1 MSSSSDL
8 PGQHDRSS
16 GTNSRRRFLQA
27 TSATLAGLA
36 LMPRGVF
43 AGTASP
49 RDAETVIGEL
59 YNSLSET
66 QRKTI
71 CFAVNDPVR
80 TRVNANWHVT
90 KPLIGSDFYS
100 DKQKAMIDEIVRN
113 VTSEEGH
120 KKLMQQ
126 LDEDDG
132 GIGAYSLAVFG
143 DPSRGESGKEAF
155 ECLITGRHLTLRADG
170 NSIENIAFGGPIVY
184 GHGEES
190 SAEDNLFYHQTV
202 QVNKVFAALDAKQAE
217 KALLNQPPAETSV
230 QVQGKNGAFPGLA
243 VGEMSADQKAV
254 VKETLQKLLSPYRDQ
269 DVSEVMAIIEA
280 AGGLDLLRF
289 AFYQQ
294 GDLGQDRI
302 WDIWRI
308 EGPAFVC
315 HFRGAPHVHAYLHV
329 AGPNQVG

>member
-1 MSSSSDL
+1 MSASQEF
-8 PGQHDRSS
+8 P
-16 GTNSRRRFLQA
+16 TSRPEPQGRRQFLQA

-36 LMPRGVF
+36 LMPRGLF
-43 AGTASP
+43 AGTSSGN
-49 RDAETVIGEL
+49 DAETVIGEL
-59 YNSLSET
+59 YNSLSEA
-66 QRKTI
+66 QKKTI
-71 CFAVNDPVR
+71 CFDIKNPVR
-80 TRVNANWHVT
+80 ARVNANWHVT
-90 KPLIGSDFYS
+90 KPLIGSDFYN
-100 DKQKAMIDEIVRN
+100 DKQQAMIDEIVRR

-132 GIGAYSLAVFG
+132 GIGAYSLAIFG
-143 DPSRGESGKEAF
+143 NPSRGESGKDPF

-170 NSIENIAFGGPIVY
+170 NSIENMAFGGPIVY

-202 QVNKVFAALDAKQAE
+202 QVNKVFSALDSKQAE
-217 KALLNQPPAETSV
+217 RALLKDAPAETSV
-230 QVQGKNGAFPGLA
+230 QVQGKSGSFPGLA
-243 VGEMSADQKAV
+243 VGEMTADQKVV

-269 DVSEVMAIIEA
+269 DSSEVMAIIA
-280 AGGLDLLRF
+280 ATGGLEQLRF

-294 GDLGQDRI
+294 GDLGNDRM

-308 EGPAFVC
+308 EGPSFVC

-329 AGPNQVG
+329 AGPSQVG

>member
-1 MSSSSDL
+1 MSASHESPTS
-8 PGQHDRSS
+8 PPESQG
-16 GTNSRRRFLQA
+16 RRQFLQA

-36 LMPRGVF
+36 LMPRGLF
-43 AGTASP
+43 AGTASGN
-49 RDAETVIGEL
+49 DAETVIGEL
-59 YNSLSET
+59 YNSLSEA
-66 QRKTI
+66 QKKTI
-71 CFAVNDPVR
+71 CFGIKDPVR
-80 TRVNANWHVT
+80 VRVNANWHVT
-90 KPLIGSDFYS
+90 KPLIGSDFYN
-100 DKQKAMIDEIVRN
+100 DKQQAMIDEIVRR

-132 GIGAYSLAVFG
+132 GIGAYSLAIFG
-143 DPSRGESGKEAF
+143 NPSRGESGKDPF

-170 NSIENIAFGGPIVY
+170 NSIENMAFGGPIVY

-202 QVNKVFAALDAKQAE
+202 QVNKVFAALDSKQAE
-217 KALLNQPPAETSV
+217 KALLKDAPSETSV
-230 QVQGKNGAFPGLA
+230 QVQGKSGSFPGLA
-243 VGEMSADQKAV
+243 VGEMTADQKVV

-269 DVSEVMAIIEA
+269 DSSEVMAIIA
-280 AGGLDLLRF
+280 ATGGLEQLRF

-294 GDLGQDRI
+294 GDLGSDRM

-329 AGPNQVG
+329 AGPSQIG

>member
-1 MSSSSDL
+1 MSASHESPTS
-8 PGQHDRSS
+8 PPESQG
-16 GTNSRRRFLQA
+16 RRQFLQA
-27 TSATLAGLA
+27 TSAALAGLA
-36 LMPRGVF
+36 LMPRGLF
-43 AGTASP
+43 AGTASGN
-49 RDAETVIGEL
+49 DAETVIGEL
-59 YNSLSET
+59 YNSLSEA
-66 QRKTI
+66 QKKTI
-71 CFAVNDPVR
+71 CFGIKDPVR
-80 TRVNANWHVT
+80 VRVNANWHVT
-90 KPLIGSDFYS
+90 KPLIGSDFYN
-100 DKQKAMIDEIVRN
+100 DKQQAMIDEIVRR

-132 GIGAYSLAVFG
+132 GIGAYSLAIFG
-143 DPSRGESGKEAF
+143 NPSRGESGKDPF

-170 NSIENIAFGGPIVY
+170 NSIENMAFGGPIVY

-202 QVNKVFAALDAKQAE
+202 QVNKVFAALDSKQAE
-217 KALLNQPPAETSV
+217 KALLKDAPSETSV
-230 QVQGKNGAFPGLA
+230 QVQGKSGSFPGLA
-243 VGEMSADQKAV
+243 VGEMTADQKVV

-269 DVSEVMAIIEA
+269 DSSEVMAIIA
-280 AGGLDLLRF
+280 ATGGLEQLRF

-294 GDLGQDRI
+294 GDLGSDRM

-329 AGPNQVG
+329 AGPSQIG

>member
-1 MSSSSDL
+1 MSASHESPTS
-8 PGQHDRSS
+8 PPESQG
-16 GTNSRRRFLQA
+16 RRQFLQA

-36 LMPRGVF
+36 LMPRGLF
-43 AGTASP
+43 AGTASGN
-49 RDAETVIGEL
+49 DAETVIGEL
-59 YNSLSET
+59 YNSLSEA
-66 QRKTI
+66 QKKTI
-71 CFAVNDPVR
+71 CFGIKDPVR
-80 TRVNANWHVT
+80 VRVNANWHVT
-90 KPLIGSDFYS
+90 KPLIGSDFYN
-100 DKQKAMIDEIVRN
+100 DKQQAMIVEIVRR

-132 GIGAYSLAVFG
+132 GIGAYSLAIFG
-143 DPSRGESGKEAF
+143 NPSRGESGKDPF

-170 NSIENIAFGGPIVY
+170 NSIENMAFGGPIVY

-202 QVNKVFAALDAKQAE
+202 QVNKVFAALDSKQAE
-217 KALLNQPPAETSV
+217 KALLKDAPSETSV
-230 QVQGKNGAFPGLA
+230 QVQGKSGSFPGLA
-243 VGEMSADQKAV
+243 VGEMTADQKVV

-269 DVSEVMAIIEA
+269 DSSEVMAIIA
-280 AGGLDLLRF
+280 ATGGLEQLRF

-294 GDLGQDRI
+294 GDLGSDRM

-329 AGPNQVG
+329 AGPSQIG

>member
-1 MSSSSDL
+1 MSSSPDL
-8 PGQHDRSS
+8 SNSKGNA
-16 GTNSRRRFLQA
+16 NSRRRFLQA
-27 TSATLAGLA
+27 SSATLAGLA
-36 LMPRGVF
+36 LMPRGLF
-43 AGTASP
+43 AGTSSGNE
-49 RDAETVIGEL
+49 AETVIGEL
-59 YNSLSET
+59 YNSLSEA

-71 CFAVNDPVR
+71 CFAINDPVR
-80 TRVNANWHVT
+80 VRVNPNWHVT
-90 KPLIGSDFYS
+90 KPLIGSDFYN
-100 DKQKAMIDEIVRN
+100 DKQKAMIDEIVRK

-132 GIGAYSLAVFG
+132 GIGAYSLAIFG
-143 DPSRGESGKEAF
+143 NPGRGESGKDPF

-170 NSIENIAFGGPIVY
+170 NSIESIAFGGPIVY

-190 SAEDNLFYHQTV
+190 SAQDNLFYHQTV

-217 KALLNQPPAETSV
+217 RALLNAPPAETSV
-230 QVQGKNGAFPGLA
+230 QVQGKGGSFPGLA
-243 VGEMSADQKAV
+243 VGEMTADQKGV

-269 DVSEVMAIIEA
+269 DSSEVMSIIDA
-280 AGGLDLLRF
+280 TGGLDQLRF

-294 GDLGQDRI
+294 GDLGQDRV

-329 AGPNQVG
+329 AGPAQVG

>member
-1 MSSSSDL
+1 MSASQEF
-8 PGQHDRSS
+8 PTS
-16 GTNSRRRFLQA
+16 GPEPQGRRQFLQA

-36 LMPRGVF
+36 LMPRGLF
-43 AGTASP
+43 AGTSSGN
-49 RDAETVIGEL
+49 DAETVIGEL
-59 YNSLSET
+59 YNSLSEA
-66 QRKTI
+66 QKKTI
-71 CFAVNDPVR
+71 CFDIKNPVR
-80 TRVNANWHVT
+80 ARVNANWHVT
-90 KPLIGSDFYS
+90 KPLIGSDFYN
-100 DKQKAMIDEIVRN
+100 DKQQAMIDEIVRR

-132 GIGAYSLAVFG
+132 GIGAYSLAIFG
-143 DPSRGESGKEAF
+143 NPSGGESGKDPF

-170 NSIENIAFGGPIVY
+170 NSIENMAFGGPIVY

-202 QVNKVFAALDAKQAE
+202 QVNKVFSALDSKQAE
-217 KALLNQPPAETSV
+217 RALLKDAPAETSV
-230 QVQGKNGAFPGLA
+230 QVQGKSGSFPGLA
-243 VGEMSADQKAV
+243 VGEMTADQKVV

-269 DVSEVMAIIEA
+269 DSSEVMAIIA
-280 AGGLDLLRF
+280 ATGGLEQLRF

-294 GDLGQDRI
+294 GDLGNDRM

-308 EGPAFVC
+308 EGPSFVC

-329 AGPNQVG
+329 AGPSQVG

>member
-1 MSSSSDL
+1 MSASHESPTS
-8 PGQHDRSS
+8 PPESQG
-16 GTNSRRRFLQA
+16 RRQFLQA

-36 LMPRGVF
+36 LMPRGLF
-43 AGTASP
+43 AGTASGN
-49 RDAETVIGEL
+49 DAETVIGEL
-59 YNSLSET
+59 YNSLSEA
-66 QRKTI
+66 QKKTI
-71 CFAVNDPVR
+71 CFGIKDPVR
-80 TRVNANWHVT
+80 VRVNANWHVT
-90 KPLIGSDFYS
+90 KPLIGSDFYN
-100 DKQKAMIDEIVRN
+100 DKQQAMIDEIVRR

-120 KKLMQQ
+120 KKLMQH

-132 GIGAYSLAVFG
+132 GIGAYSLAIFG
-143 DPSRGESGKEAF
+143 NPSRGESGKDPF

-170 NSIENIAFGGPIVY
+170 NSIENMAFGGPIVY

-202 QVNKVFAALDAKQAE
+202 QVNKVFAALDSKQAE
-217 KALLNQPPAETSV
+217 KALLKDAPSETSV
-230 QVQGKNGAFPGLA
+230 QVQGKSGSFPGLA
-243 VGEMSADQKAV
+243 VGEMTADQKVV

-269 DVSEVMAIIEA
+269 DSSEVMAIIA
-280 AGGLDLLRF
+280 ATGGLEQLRF

-294 GDLGQDRI
+294 GDLGSDRM

-329 AGPNQVG
+329 AGPSQIG

>member
-1 MSSSSDL
+1 MSSSSEL
-8 PGQHDRSS
+8 PILSNE
-16 GTNSRRRFLQA
+16 GTSRRRFLQA
-27 TSATLAGLA
+27 SSATLAGLA
-36 LMPRGVF
+36 MMPRGLF
-43 AGTASP
+43 AGTASSNE
-49 RDAETVIGEL
+49 AETVIGEL
-59 YNSLSET
+59 YGSLTEA

-71 CFAVNDPVR
+71 CFTLNDPVR
-80 TRVNANWHVT
+80 VRVNPNWHVT
-90 KPLIGSDFYS
+90 KPLIGSDFYNE
-100 DKQKAMIDEIVRN
+100 KQKAMIDEIVRK

-132 GIGAYSLAVFG
+132 GIGAYSLAIFG
-143 DPSRGESGKEAF
+143 NPSRGESGKDPF

-170 NSIENIAFGGPIVY
+170 NSIENMAFGGPIVY

-190 SAEDNLFYHQTV
+190 SAQDNLFYHQTV
-202 QVNKVFAALDAKQAE
+202 QVNKVFGALDAKQAE

-230 QVQGKNGAFPGLA
+230 QVQGKGGSFPGLA
-243 VGEMSADQKAV
+243 VGEMTSDQKGL

-269 DVSEVMAIIEA
+269 DSSEVMAIIDA

-308 EGPAFVC
+308 EGPSFVC
-315 HFRGAPHVHAYLHV
+315 HFRGAPHVHAYLHI
-329 AGPNQVG
+329 AGPSQVG

>member
-1 MSSSSDL
+1 MSSSSEL
-8 PGQHDRSS
+8 PIQRSEGS
-16 GTNSRRRFLQA
+16 SRRRFLQA
-27 TSATLAGLA
+27 SSATLAGLA
-36 LMPRGVF
+36 MMPRGLF
-43 AGTASP
+43 GGASSSNE
-49 RDAETVIGEL
+49 AETVIGEL
-59 YNSLSET
+59 YGSLTEG

-71 CFAVNDPVR
+71 CFAINDPVR
-80 TRVNANWHVT
+80 VRVNPNWHVT

-100 DKQKAMIDEIVRN
+100 DKQQAMIDEIVRK

-132 GIGAYSLAVFG
+132 GIGAYSLAIFG
-143 DPSRGESGKEAF
+143 NPSRGESGKDPF

-170 NSIENIAFGGPIVY
+170 NSIENMAFGGPIVY

-190 SAEDNLFYHQTV
+190 SAQDNLFYHQTV
-202 QVNKVFAALDAKQAE
+202 QVNKVFVALDAKQAE
-217 KALLNQPPAETSV
+217 KALLNQPPAETNV
-230 QVQGKNGAFPGLA
+230 KVQGKGGSFSGLA
-243 VGEMSADQKAV
+243 VSEMTADQKDL

-269 DVSEVMAIIEA
+269 DSSEVMAIIDA

-302 WDIWRI
+302 WDMWRI
-308 EGPAFVC
+308 EGPSFVC
-315 HFRGAPHVHAYLHV
+315 HFRGAPHVHAYLHI
-329 AGPNQVG
+329 AGPSHVG